1 MNRLRAGCWLAPLI
15 ALTILTGCGAPSTD
29 QPARTS
35 IRPDP
40 TSTASPVFT
49 SNGPPAT
56 ATPLIS
62 DQVPLNL
69 YTHSSERFSISYPA
83 NWRYFEKPDG
93 VVMLE
98 PGDQAGYSVIF
109 SDAGEIYSDEELN
122 QYLVTFVAQNFVET
136 GSGFSAISQEQQ
148 ADGTV
153 VAQFKTV
160 DPNLGPMINEVRV
173 WQQDTI
179 VMTVL
184 LSVSENQW
192 KNSQARLYGV
202 VDTLVLL
209 DSSPLAQVTPTKEPP
224 IWNLIGSTNQAFGFF
239 IPSDW
244 DVVEQDEQHVRVKMP
259 DLEITFEGSVFDW
272 PGAKD
277 NPTTAAKEAAL
288 AYLET
293 LSQEHE
299 QVLNQPL
306 TEFPLDETT
315 GATIDFLYITK
326 EGTQFKGSIIT
337 TASEGKI
344 YQIVFSSP
352 AAIYEQALEWFNPMY
367 KSFKILKPEQ

>member
-1 MNRLRAGCWLAPLI
+1 
-15 ALTILTGCGAPSTD
+15 
-29 QPARTS
+29 
-35 IRPDP
+35 
-40 TSTASPVFT
+40 
-49 SNGPPAT
+49 
-56 ATPLIS
+56 
-62 DQVPLNL
+62 
-69 YTHSSERFSISYPA
+69 
-83 NWRYFEKPDG
+83 
-93 VVMLE
+93 
-98 PGDQAGYSVIF
+98 
-109 SDAGEIYSDEELN
+109 
-122 QYLVTFVAQNFVET
+122 
-136 GSGFSAISQEQQ
+136 
-148 ADGTV
+148 
-153 VAQFKTV
+153 VAQFATV

-184 LSVSENQW
+184 LSVSEDQW
-192 KNSQARLYGV
+192 ENSQAGLYGV

-224 IWNLIGSTNQAFGFF
+224 IWDLIGSTNQAFGFF

-244 DVVEQDEQHVRVKMP
+244 HVVEQDEEHVRVKMP
-259 DLEITFEGSVFDW
+259 DLDVTFEGSVFDW

-277 NPTTAAKEAAL
+277 NPTTAAEEAAL
-288 AYLET
+288 AYLKN

-326 EGTQFKGSIIT
+326 EGAQFKGSIIT
-337 TASEGKI
+337 AASEGKI

-367 KSFKILKPEQ
+367 KSFKILEPEQ

>member
-1 MNRLRAGCWLAPLI
+1 MNRPLAGRWLAPFI
-15 ALTILTGCGAPSTD
+15 ALTILTGCGAPSTN

-40 TSTASPVFT
+40 TSTATPV
-49 SNGPPAT
+49 SASSGPPPT

-62 DQVPLNL
+62 DQVLLNL

-83 NWRYFEKPDG
+83 NWRYFEQPNG
-93 VVMLE
+93 VVILE

-109 SDAGEIYSDEELN
+109 SDAGETYSDEELN
-122 QYLVTFVAQNFVET
+122 QYLVTFVAQNFVEE
-136 GSGFSAISQEQQ
+136 GSGFSARSQERQ
-148 ADGTV
+148 ANGTV
-153 VAQFKTV
+153 VAQFATV

-184 LSVSENQW
+184 LSVSEDQW
-192 KNSQARLYGV
+192 ENSQAGLYGV

-224 IWNLIGSTNQAFGFF
+224 IWDLIGSTNQAFGFF

-244 DVVEQDEQHVRVKMP
+244 HVVEQDEEHVRVKMP
-259 DLEITFEGSVFDW
+259 DLDVTFEGSVFDW

-277 NPTTAAKEAAL
+277 NPTTAAEEAAL
-288 AYLET
+288 AYLKN

-326 EGTQFKGSIIT
+326 EGAQFKGSIIT
-337 TASEGKI
+337 AASEGKI

-367 KSFKILKPEQ
+367 KSFKILEPEQ